1 MNRPAEIWGCF
12 SEEAGRQRAGLQ
24 GSRAPP
30 RDRPPGPGRSG
41 QRAAPGQ
48 RSGRGRGG
56 GKLTVLLG
64 RLVVLLAHQPPVLH
78 EVELVPRGQLP
89 VADDAGEA
97 VQVVDEV
104 LRLAHHLGRGDAL
117 LAGRAFC
124 AEAPVKAAGRDW
136 SSVCVCGGGCL
147 AAPHFLS
154 YQPLSCPPLCG
165 VHGRQSL
172 GHPVLTIRSPLS
184 LASLMALCPGLFPHK
199 MKRPDQS
206 QSPVPLPG

>member
-30 RDRPPGPGRSG
+30 RDRTPGPGRSG

-136 SSVCVCGGGCL
+136 SSVCVWGGDVWLPPTSYHISPSPAHRSAVSMGVKAWATWCL
-147 AAPHFLS
+147 PS
-154 YQPLSCPPLCG
+154 GPLC
-165 VHGRQSL
+165 L
-172 GHPVLTIRSPLS
+172 W
-184 LASLMALCPGLFPHK
+184 LASLLCTPGSFPTK
-199 MKRPDQS
+199 
-206 QSPVPLPG
+206 

>member
-136 SSVCVCGGGCL
+136 SSVCVCGGGVWLPPTSYHISPSPAHRSAVSMGVKAWATRCL
-147 AAPHFLS
+147 PS
-154 YQPLSCPPLCG
+154 GPLC
-165 VHGRQSL
+165 L
-172 GHPVLTIRSPLS
+172 W
-184 LASLMALCPGLFPHK
+184 LASWLCAPGSFPTK
-199 MKRPDQS
+199 
-206 QSPVPLPG
+206 